1 MQEFIDVA
9 KRNALRSPL
18 TQKHGAVIVFDG
30 KVICE
35 GYNKQLSDRY
45 SIHAEVDVLLKAR
58 KKYMS
63 ILPECDL
70 FVVRVTGRKNCL
82 AMSKPC
88 ERCAKIIADSRIGK
102 TYYTC
107 SESSSLY
114 S

>member
-1 MQEFIDVA
+1 MQEFIDIA

-18 TQKHGAVIVFDG
+18 TQKHGAVLFADG

-35 GYNKQLSDRY
+35 GYNKMLSDRY

-58 KKYMS
+58 KKYNS
-63 ILPECDL
+63 NLPKCDL
-70 FVVRVTGRKNCL
+70 IVVRITGRKNCL

-88 ERCAKIIADSRIGK
+88 ERCAKIIEECGVNRA
-102 TYYTC
+102 YYSC
-107 SESSSLY
+107 SESKTVY